1 MASFKKQHLQRLC
14 VSLTLAL
21 NCVNADADPAPRSYH
36 FDIAAETL
44 SQALRSYGQVSR
56 QQIIFAR
63 DLVEGKTVLPLKGDY
78 TAEEALDHLLQG
90 TGLTAERTPT
100 GTLMIRQQ
108 MVKTSDEAPRRLAYS
123 VEGSAGVTG
132 VPAAVNPNTAAN
144 GSAVTTDASSVP
156 MLDEVVVTAQKRP
169 ELLMTVA
176 APVTALGAAELARTA
191 AVRLDDYTARV
202 PGLNLISDREGQTQI
217 ILRGIT
223 TGTPVNSTVA
233 TYIDDIPFGSSTNAA
248 LGGWLSPDL
257 DPSDLERVE
266 VLRGPQGTLYG
277 ASSLGG
283 LLKYVTTPPN
293 LNSFGARVEV
303 DGSTVD
309 GGGEGYGARGMINV
323 PLVSESLGLRVSAYQ
338 RRDPGYIGD
347 PQLDRHNLNNSMV
360 DGGRAALLWTP
371 ATQLSINLTAVIQDL
386 RNGGSS
392 DEDVTVSGKH
402 LTPSVGDLV
411 QVRYTNEPLD
421 VHYRLYSAT
430 VNYDLNWANL
440 VSATSYSTLHETAVL
455 DQTDAFGSLLSGAF
469 GIPNVGF
476 DVGSNL
482 ILRKTT
488 QEVRLESPQGN
499 ELEWRGGFFFT
510 HEHSD
515 RDEPSDVFF
524 TDSGMPIPIPAPV
537 FFDTQDSRYTEYAG
551 FGDLTYHFVPRF
563 DLTAGVR
570 YSTNRQRFGEVSGG
584 LATGGTTS
592 TAQNSSDNST
602 TFLVTPRFRLDDNNM
617 IYARVASGYRPGG
630 PNATT
635 PLEIANGVPS
645 SYKPDRLTDYD
656 LGYKATLLGRK
667 LTLDLSAFHIDW
679 RDIQIETNYSGFTT
693 SGNGGTARSDG
704 FEASAALTPVHG
716 LNIAINLAYTDA
728 RLTEDAPGVN
738 GRDGDQLPNV
748 PKWSAALSVD
758 QDFNLTGNLTGFVGG
773 GVHYVGVRESGFVT
787 GSPADFERPLL
798 PAYTTVDLR
807 TGLNYQHYSLEL
819 YAKNVGDRRGFNN
832 IDSMAL
838 SGFQAPFTAS
848 VVQPRTVGFLL
859 VAKY

>member
-1 MASFKKQHLQRLC
+1 MASFKKRHLQRLC

-21 NCVNADADPAPRSYH
+21 SCSRAFADPAVRSYH

-63 DLVEGKTVLPLKGDY
+63 DLVEGKTVAGLKGDY
-78 TAEEALDHLLQG
+78 TAEEALEHLLQG
-90 TGLTAERTPT
+90 TGLVAERTPS
-100 GTLMIRQQ
+100 GTLMIRQPT
-108 MVKTSDEAPRRLAYS
+108 VKTSDEAPRRLAYGVDGRGGTAGIPAGTS
-123 VEGSAGVTG
+123 SNSSRDTSAM
-132 VPAAVNPNTAAN
+132 A
-144 GSAVTTDASSVP
+144 SDASTVS
-156 MLDEVVVTAQKRP
+156 MLEEVVVTAEKRP

-233 TYIDDIPFGSSTNAA
+233 TYVDDIPFGSSTNAA

-283 LLKYVTTPPN
+283 LIKYVTTPPS
-293 LNSFGARVEV
+293 LNTFSARVEL
-303 DGSTVD
+303 DGNAVD
-309 GGGEGYGARGMINV
+309 GGGEGYGARGVINV
-323 PLVSESLGLRVSAYQ
+323 PLVSDSLGLRMSAYQ
-338 RRDPGYIGD
+338 RRDPGYID
-347 PQLDRHNLNNSMV
+347 DSQLNRHNLNNSLV
-360 DGGRAALLWTP
+360 DGGRAALVWAPT
-371 ATQLSINLTAVIQDL
+371 AQLSVNLAAVIQDL
-386 RNGGSS
+386 HNGGSS
-392 DEDVTVSGKH
+392 DEDVLVSGTH
-402 LTPSVGDLV
+402 LTPGMSSLA

-455 DQTDAFGSLLSGAF
+455 DQTDAFGSLLSAAF
-469 GIPNVGF
+469 GVPNVGF

-482 ILRKTT
+482 ILRKAT
-488 QEVRLESPQGN
+488 QEVRLESAQGGR
-499 ELEWRGGFFFT
+499 LEWRGGFFFT
-510 HEHSD
+510 HEHSG
-515 RDEPSDVFF
+515 RDEPSDIFF
-524 TDSGMPIPIPAPV
+524 TDSGMPIPIPVPV

-551 FGDLTYHFVPRF
+551 FGDLTYHFLPQF
-563 DLTAGVR
+563 DVTAGLR
-570 YSTNRQRFGEVSGG
+570 YSTNRQRFGETSGG
-584 LATGGTTS
+584 LATGGTTV
-592 TAQNSSDNST
+592 TAQSSSDKST
-602 TFLVTPRFRLDDNNM
+602 TFLVTPRFRLDDNNL

-635 PLEIANGVPS
+635 PLEAANGVPS

-667 LTLDLSAFHIDW
+667 LILDLSAFHIDW

-704 FEASAALTPVHG
+704 FEASVAIKPVQG
-716 LNIAINLAYTDA
+716 LNIALNFAYTDA
-728 RLTEDAPGVN
+728 RLTQDAPGVN
-738 GRDGDQLPNV
+738 GRDGDRLPNV
-748 PKWSAALSVD
+748 PKWAAAVNVD
-758 QDFNLTGNLTGFVGG
+758 EDFNLTAKLAGFVGG
-773 GVHYVGVRESGFVT
+773 GVHYVGERESGFVT
-787 GSPADFERPLL
+787 GSPADYQRPPL

-807 TGLNYQHYSLEL
+807 TGLNYQHYSLVL
-819 YAKNVGDRRGFNN
+819 YAKNVANRRGFNN
-832 IDSMAL
+832 INSMAL
-838 SGFQAPFTAS
+838 SGFEAPFTAALI
-848 VVQPRTVGFLL
+848 QPRTVGFA
-859 VAKY
+859 VAAKY